1 VQRRTLWTLYL
12 CNLLAAVGL
21 WFFLP
26 VLPIFLGRRGGS
38 AALVGAVIAAG
49 LVGNALIR
57 YPAGWAADRFGTRP
71 VMIGAMAIQ
80 ALLFL
85 AYLPPI
91 PLPAFVIVRFL
102 HGAAAGAF
110 LPASNG
116 LLADVTAPSER
127 GRAYGMMQSMNMVG
141 IIIGP
146 AIGGFIALFNLGVV
160 FVVATVVCGLAAI
173 ALATLPNAAVE
184 VASEIRVGAL
194 SIARS
199 LAPWIVLGAGTSYL
213 IGTFD
218 TIWSLYMT
226 HRGATTFAVGI
237 SFATFGLPA
246 LLVSARAG
254 ALGDRF
260 GPLRL
265 IVGSL
270 LVAALFSAIYPFIAS
285 VPWLIGLGL
294 IEGAFTISGAP
305 SLIAEVSRH
314 AEPGHQGRTQGTFQT
329 IQNAIQIIGAL
340 LGGYLFTISPTYS
353 FLAITVVCLL
363 GAASP
368 LLMLQSRARAAR
380 SAAHVVE
387 PPPTV

>member
-1 VQRRTLWTLYL
+1 
-12 CNLLAAVGL
+12 
-21 WFFLP
+21 
-26 VLPIFLGRRGGS
+26 
-38 AALVGAVIAAG
+38 
-49 LVGNALIR
+49 
-57 YPAGWAADRFGTRP
+57 
-71 VMIGAMAIQ
+71 M
-80 ALLFL
+80 
-85 AYLPPI
+85 
-91 PLPAFVIVRFL
+91 
-102 HGAAAGAF
+102 
-110 LPASNG
+110 
-116 LLADVTAPSER
+116 
-127 GRAYGMMQSMNMVG
+127 
-141 IIIGP
+141 
-146 AIGGFIALFNLGVV
+146 
-160 FVVATVVCGLAAI
+160 
-173 ALATLPNAAVE
+173 
-184 VASEIRVGAL
+184 GAL

-226 HRGATTFAVGI
+226 HCGATTFAVGI
-237 SFATFGLPA
+237 SFATFGLPV

-254 ALGDRF
+254 ALGDRV
-260 GPLRL
+260 GALRL
-265 IVGSL
+265 VVGSL

-314 AEPGHQGRTQGTFQT
+314 AEPGHQGRTQGAFQT

-353 FLAITVVCLL
+353 FLAITLVCLL
-363 GAASP
+363 GVATP
-368 LLMLQSRARAAR
+368 LFMLRSRARTGR